1 MHNFSCKDL
10 LGSML
15 TKQYHS
21 SYSVSTA
28 KNADNVKLINPVFE
42 NISVRPATLLKEKW
56 LSIPHS
62 GTMHHTPSVTSHYS
76 PTYRRH
82 PSSQ

>member
-42 NISVRPATLLKEKW
+42 NISVRPATLLKEK
-56 LSIPHS
+56 
-62 GTMHHTPSVTSHYS
+62 
-76 PTYRRH
+76 
-82 PSSQ
+82 